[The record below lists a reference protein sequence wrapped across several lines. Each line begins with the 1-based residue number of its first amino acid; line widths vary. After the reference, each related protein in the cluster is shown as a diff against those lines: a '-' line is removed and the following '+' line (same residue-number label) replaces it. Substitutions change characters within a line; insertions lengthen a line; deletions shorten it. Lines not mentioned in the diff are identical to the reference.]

1 MIDRLTHWQALA
13 KLPSELEAIDGFEAK
28 LERIYALARS
38 MLSAER
44 AQLFTIGRTM
54 AELSAP
60 GRNQLP
66 FFEYLALQRNPV
78 LVQEGELGLNALP
91 AEIADWRFPTL
102 LFIPLIAREKA
113 LGVLAMGSPLTRD
126 YTSDEEALLQAFVPL
141 VTSLAESE
149 ILRRDLDRQQQHAAF
164 LAEFDAAILK
174 PEIAEVLGATADLIQ
189 RGLKVQRAL
198 IFTRKGPKR
207 ELEVSAAAGCPYA
220 MSGKLADHA
229 CGRIAREVAAAART
243 QTLNAEAIQSR
254 LGGDPHDLCV
264 ERQVVAIPIATA
276 RQFYGVLEVYNK
288 TDGTDFTSAE
298 IQLLQEIA
306 AKLALALANV
316 ELYAELQQAALE
328 TIKSLARALDSKDK
342 YTANHSENVS
352 QYGFLIACKMG
363 LPFEQCERIKL
374 AGILHDIGKIGI
386 PDAILNKPDRLTD
399 EEFNIIK
406 QHPGKGYRI
415 LEPYKSL
422 RDVADAACSHHE
434 RYDGTGYPRRL
445 KGEAIPLGGRILALA
460 DAFDTLTSDRKYR
473 PRVDMD
479 WALKEMHRCAGTHF
493 DPHVVEAFF
502 LALADL
508 GPIDL
513 NKNQLPPRDV
523 LLEMAATVKSAAPP
537 AEQGQP
543 A

>member
-1 MIDRLTHWQALA
+1 MIEAIFHWQALA
-13 KLPSELEAIDGFEAK
+13 KLPAELEAIDDFDAK
-28 LERIYALARS
+28 LERIYALARK

-78 LVQEGELGLNALP
+78 LVQEGEVSLDALP
-91 AEIADWRFPTL
+91 SEIADWRFPTL
-102 LFIPLIAREKA
+102 LFIPLIARETA
-113 LGVLAMGSPLTRD
+113 LGVLTLGSREARD
-126 YTSDEEALLQAFVPL
+126 YTPEEEALLAAFVPL
-141 VTSLAESE
+141 VTSMAESE
-149 ILRRDLDRQQQHAAF
+149 TLRRDLERQQAHATF
-164 LAEFDAAILK
+164 LNEFDTAILK
-174 PEIAEVLGATADLIQ
+174 PEIAEVLGATASLVQ
-189 RGLKVQRAL
+189 QGLKVERAL

-207 ELEVSAAAGCPYA
+207 DLEVAAASGCPYA

-229 CGRIAREVAAAART
+229 CGRIAREVAESPRM

-254 LGGDPHDLCV
+254 LGGDPHDRCI
-264 ERQVVAIPIATA
+264 ERQVVAVPIATSQ
-276 RQFYGVLEVYNK
+276 QFYGVLQVYNK
-288 TDGTDFTSAE
+288 TDGTDFTASE

-316 ELYAELQQAALE
+316 ELYGELQQAALE

-363 LPFEQCERIKL
+363 LPFDLCERIKL
-374 AGILHDIGKIGI
+374 AGILHDVGKIGI

-399 EEFNIIK
+399 DEFAIIK

-415 LEPYKSL
+415 LEPYKGL

-479 WALKEMHRCAGTHF
+479 WALEEMHRCAGSHF
-493 DPHVVEAFF
+493 DPQVVEAFF
-502 LALADL
+502 LAMADL
-508 GPIDL
+508 GPVDL
-513 NKNQLPPRDV
+513 NKNALPPREA
-523 LLEMAATVKSAAPP
+523 LLEMAATVQSS
-537 AEQGQP
+537 
-543 A
+543 

>member
-1 MIDRLTHWQALA
+1 MIDLLTHWQALA
-13 KLPSELEAIDGFEAK
+13 KLPAELEAIAGFEAK
-28 LERIYALARS
+28 LERIYALARR

-44 AQLFTIGRTM
+44 ARLFTIGRTM

-78 LVQEGELGLNALP
+78 LVQEGELSLDALP
-91 AEIADWRFPTL
+91 PEISDWRYPTL
-102 LFIPLIAREKA
+102 LFIPLIAKEKA
-113 LGVLAMGSPLTRD
+113 LGVLTLGSREARD
-126 YTSDEEALLQAFVPL
+126 YTPEEEALLAAFVPL
-141 VTSLAESE
+141 LTSLAEAE
-149 ILRRDLDRQQQHAAF
+149 TLRQDLERHQLHSAF

-174 PEIAEVLGATADLIQ
+174 PEIAEVLGTTANLVQ
-189 RGLKVQRAL
+189 RGMQVERAL

-229 CGRIAREVAAAART
+229 CGRIAREVADNPQA
-243 QTLNAEAIQSR
+243 QTLNAEAIQGR
-254 LGGDPHDLCV
+254 LGGDPHDLCI
-264 ERQVVAIPIATA
+264 ERQVVAVPIATA
-276 RQFYGVLEVYNK
+276 QQFYGVLQVYNK
-288 TDGTDFTSAE
+288 TNGTDFTATE

-306 AKLALALANV
+306 SKLALALANV
-316 ELYAELQQAALE
+316 ELYRELHQAALE

-342 YTANHSENVS
+342 YTANHSDNVS

-363 LPFEQCERIKL
+363 LPFETCERIKL
-374 AGILHDIGKIGI
+374 AGILHDVGKIGI

-399 EEFNIIK
+399 EEFAIIK

-415 LEPYKSL
+415 LEPYKGL

-434 RYDGTGYPRRL
+434 RWDGGGYPRKL
-445 KGEAIPLGGRILALA
+445 KGDAIPLGGRILALA

-479 WALKEMHRCAGTHF
+479 WALNEMHRCAGNHF
-493 DPHVVEAFF
+493 DPRVVEAFF

-508 GPIDL
+508 GSIDL
-513 NKNQLPPRDV
+513 NKNALPPREA
-523 LLEMAATVKSAAPP
+523 LLEMAATVKKD
-537 AEQGQP
+537 
-543 A
+543 